1 MTDLR
6 FISAAR
12 RRADI
17 LSSALEEA
25 DHWMLTFVQEVA
37 QIENTSKI
45 RAEIDLDFPGLD
57 ELRGR
62 YNPAARRHEDGHI
75 TPPNIRSPTSSRRGS
90 RRFTS
95 LNPPT
100 SPALYIGTKFPR
112 RSVLDAHGNRVDPI
126 RQVELALDGARDK
139 EVELAN
145 DRHEAIVRLKGM
157 ARKLEDMVK
166 QKNNVRDWLDRSNQ
180 VVRRSSLG
188 SSSTDSRSERNRIK

>member
-1 MTDLR
+1 MTHIR

-12 RRADI
+12 GRADI

-25 DHWMLTFVQEVA
+25 DHWMMTFVQDIA

-45 RAEIDLDFPGLD
+45 RTEIDLDFPGLE
-57 ELRGR
+57 ELRVR
-62 YNPAARRHEDGHI
+62 YNPITRRHDDGQL

-90 RRFTS
+90 RRFTT

-112 RSVLDAHGNRVDPI
+112 RSILDAHGNRVDPI
-126 RQVELALDGARDK
+126 RQVELALDGAREK
-139 EVELAN
+139 EAELAK
-145 DRHEAIVRLKGM
+145 DRHDAIVRLRSM
-157 ARKLEDMVK
+157 ARRLEDMVR

-180 VVRRSSLG
+180 VVCPSLLG
-188 SSSTDSRSERNRIK
+188 LSCTDDRSERNKIK

>member
-1 MTDLR
+1 MTTDFR

-12 RRADI
+12 GRADI

-25 DHWMLTFVQEVA
+25 DHWMMTFVQDIA
-37 QIENTSKI
+37 QIENTSRI
-45 RAEIDLDFPGLD
+45 RTEIDLDFPGLD
-57 ELRGR
+57 DLRAR
-62 YNPAARRHEDGHI
+62 YNPTTRRHEDGQL

-90 RRFTS
+90 RRFTT

-112 RSVLDAHGNRVDPI
+112 RSILDVHGNRVDPI
-126 RQVELALDGARDK
+126 RQVELALDGAREK

-145 DRHEAIVRLKGM
+145 DRGEAIVRLKSM

-180 VVRRSSLG
+180 VVC
-188 SSSTDSRSERNRIK
+188 SSSFE